1 MVMTPHPEPCYDCA
15 VIVRFISPLA
25 AAAGAA
31 FGLVAAAGPAR
42 ASLTLNAT
50 GTADG
55 LVLAVFATI
64 NSGDSG
70 FGPFG
75 LAANGNGDILVHNQP
90 NETTYVFKD
99 VNGQTVSSA
108 LSSTNSVSSGTS
120 GYATAGGQAY
130 GSVGGIG
137 TRFVQFNPDGTV
149 SRTLAAGVTAYLG
162 MVGEPNGHIL
172 ATSRFQGLIDI
183 NTVTNSF
190 TEVIRGLSGDG
201 LSLSANGKTAYL
213 VSNGSVL
220 AIDLVT
226 KTVVHTYGNAGPSP
240 DSTGVINAPGSGLNG
255 DIVVS
260 NNDGTLGLIDPAA
273 ATYTQIASA
282 GTRLDYTFADASNGS
297 LLIDGSNAVYRLTC
311 TLADC
316 SIGSPPPASAPEPA
330 TMALLGTALVGLA
343 VLRRRH
349 RSPD

>member
-1 MVMTPHPEPCYDCA
+1 MSLR
-15 VIVRFISPLA
+15 IVSPLA

-31 FGLVAAAGPAR
+31 FGLASLSAGPAR
-42 ASLTLNAT
+42 ASLTLNAA

-64 NSGDSG
+64 NSGNTG

-75 LAANGNGDILVHNQP
+75 LAATSSGDILVHNQP

-108 LSSTNSVSSGTS
+108 VSSTNSVSSNTA
-120 GYATAGGQAY
+120 GYATADGQAY
-130 GSVGGIG
+130 GSIGGIG

-149 SRTLAAGVTAYLG
+149 NHTLAPGTTAYLG

-183 NTVTNSF
+183 NPVKSSF
-190 TEVIRGLSGDG
+190 AEIIPGVSGDG
-201 LSLSANGKTAYL
+201 LSLSADGKTAYL

-226 KTVVHTYGNAGPSP
+226 RAVMQIYTNAGPSP
-240 DSTGVINAPGSGLNG
+240 DSTGVINAPGSAVNG

-260 NNDGTLGLIDPAA
+260 NNDGTLGLIDPATSA
-273 ATYTQIASA
+273 YTLIGSG

-297 LLIDGSNAVYRLTC
+297 LLIDGSNSVYRLTC

-330 TMALLGTALVGLA
+330 TITLFGTGLA
-343 VLRRRH
+343 ALAFFRRRQG
-349 RSPD
+349 SPG

>member
-1 MVMTPHPEPCYDCA
+1 MIMR
-15 VIVRFISPLA
+15 ILSPLA
-25 AAAGAA
+25 AAAGTA
-31 FGLVAAAGPAR
+31 FGLACLWAGPAR
-42 ASLTLNAT
+42 ADLALNAA
-50 GTADG
+50 GSADG

-64 NSGDSG
+64 NSGDTG

-75 LAANGNGDILVHNQP
+75 LAATGNGNILVHNQP

-99 VNGQTVSSA
+99 INGQTVGSA
-108 LSSTNSVSSGTS
+108 VSSTNSVSSNTS

-130 GSVGGIG
+130 GSIGGIG
-137 TRFVQFNPDGTV
+137 TRFVQFNSDGTV
-149 SRTLAAGVTAYLG
+149 NRTLAPGTTAYLG

-183 NTVTNSF
+183 NPVTNSF
-190 TEVIRGLSGDG
+190 SEVIPGLTGDG
-201 LSLSANGKTAYL
+201 LSLSADGKTAYL

-226 KTVVHTYGNAGPSP
+226 RTVAQVYANAGPSP
-240 DSTGVINAPGSGLNG
+240 DSTGVINAPGSAVNG
-255 DIVVS
+255 EIVVS
-260 NNDGTLGLIDPAA
+260 NNDGSLGLIDPA
-273 ATYTQIASA
+273 TGGYTQIGSG

-297 LLIDGSNAVYRLTC
+297 LLIDGSNNVYRLTC

-330 TMALLGTALVGLA
+330 AITLLGAGLA
-343 VLRRRH
+343 GLACFRRR
-349 RSPD
+349 RGDG

>member
-1 MVMTPHPEPCYDCA
+1 MTLR
-15 VIVRFISPLA
+15 IISPLA
-25 AAAGAA
+25 AAAGAT
-31 FGLVAAAGPAR
+31 FGLVAVLAGPAR
-42 ASLTLNAT
+42 ANLTLNAT
-50 GTADG
+50 GTTDG

-64 NSGDSG
+64 NSGDTG

-108 LSSTNSVSSGTS
+108 VSSTSSVSSNTS

-149 SRTLAAGVTAYLG
+149 NRTLAPGVTAYLG

-183 NTVTNSF
+183 NPVTNSF

-201 LSLSANGKTAYL
+201 LSLSADGRTGYL

-220 AIDLVT
+220 AINLVT
-226 KTVVHTYGNAGPSP
+226 KAVAQTYINAGPSP

-260 NNDGTLGLIDPAA
+260 NNDGTLGLIDPATGA
-273 ATYTQIASA
+273 YTQIGSG
-282 GTRLDYTFADASNGS
+282 GTRLDYTFADASNAS
-297 LLIDGSNAVYRLTC
+297 LLIDGSNNVYRLTC

-330 TMALLGTALVGLA
+330 TMALLGTGLVGLA

-349 RSPD
+349 RSAD